1 MIALTVLL
9 SLLAWAMLAM
19 AMPKH
24 GQAILK
30 RPIGKTTLRALR
42 WSGFSL
48 LLLGFAVVVAGA
60 GWEFGAVY
68 WLGII
73 MLSAIAWVLLLTLA
87 TPAPAKTRKTHG
99 VP

>member
-9 SLLAWAMLAM
+9 SILAWAMLSM

-24 GQAILK
+24 GRAILK
-30 RPIGKTTLRALR
+30 RPISDALVRVLR
-42 WSGFSL
+42 WAGFCL

-73 MLSAIAWVLLLTLA
+73 MLTAIAWALLLTLA
-87 TPAPAKTRKTHG
+87 TADKPERNR
-99 VP
+99 

>member
-9 SLLAWAMLAM
+9 SILAWAMLSM

-24 GQAILK
+24 GRAILK
-30 RPIGKTTLRALR
+30 RPISNALMRVLR
-42 WSGFSL
+42 WAGFSL

-73 MLSAIAWVLLLTLA
+73 MLTSLLWVLTLTLIA
-87 TPAPAKTRKTHG
+87 SVKPPSQGKR
-99 VP
+99 

>member
-1 MIALTVLL
+1 MIALTILL
-9 SLLAWAMLAM
+9 SLLAWAMLGL

-30 RPIGKTTLRALR
+30 RPIGAAALRTLRWA
-42 WSGFSL
+42 GFSL
-48 LLLGFAVVVAGA
+48 LLLGFAVVVTAA

-73 MLSAIAWVLLLTLA
+73 MLTAIVWVLLLTLA
-87 TPAPAKTRKTHG
+87 TADRPERKR
-99 VP
+99 

>member
-1 MIALTVLL
+1 MIALTMLL
-9 SLLAWAMLAM
+9 SLSAWAMLGM

-24 GQAILK
+24 AQAILK
-30 RPIGKTTLRALR
+30 RPIGQSAMRTLR

-48 LLLGFAVVVAGA
+48 LLLGFVVVVAGA

-73 MLSAIAWVLLLTLA
+73 MLTAILWVLLLTLA
-87 TPAPAKTRKTHG
+87 SPGRR
-99 VP
+99 

>member
-1 MIALTVLL
+1 MIALTMLL
-9 SLLAWAMLAM
+9 SLLAWAMLGM
-19 AMPKH
+19 AVPKH
-24 GQAILK
+24 AQAILK
-30 RPIGKTTLRALR
+30 RPIGQSAMHILR

-73 MLSAIAWVLLLTLA
+73 MLTAILWVLLLTLA
-87 TPAPAKTRKTHG
+87 GPGRR
-99 VP
+99 